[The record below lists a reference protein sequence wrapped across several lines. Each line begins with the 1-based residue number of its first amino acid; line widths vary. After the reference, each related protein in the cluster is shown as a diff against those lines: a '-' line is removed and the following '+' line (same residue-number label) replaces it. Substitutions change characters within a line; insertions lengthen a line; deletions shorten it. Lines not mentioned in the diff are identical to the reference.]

1 MNLSLTFSLKEL
13 TASQTAERKGINN
26 TPTEEHIE
34 NLKLLCENIL
44 QPTRDEWG
52 IISVSSGY
60 RSPELCLAIGSSERS
75 QHARGQA
82 ADFECHRV
90 DNKMLFEWITNELD
104 YDQAIL
110 EFYNGTPDSGWIHV
124 SYNKDGNRKQKLRAF
139 RNDAGKTQYE
149 EI

>member
-1 MNLSLTFSLKEL
+1 MKLSLNFSLKEL

-75 QHARGQA
+75 QHAKGQA

>member
-1 MNLSLTFSLKEL
+1 MKLSLNFSLKEL
-13 TASQTAERKGINN
+13 TASQTADRKGIDN

-34 NLKLLCENIL
+34 NLKLLCKNIL

>member
-1 MNLSLTFSLKEL
+1 MKLSLNFSLKEL
-13 TASQTAERKGINN
+13 TASQTADRKGIDN

-52 IISVSSGY
+52 IISLSSGY

>member
-1 MNLSLTFSLKEL
+1 MKLSLNFSLKEL
-13 TASQTAERKGINN
+13 TASQTADRKGINN

>member
-1 MNLSLTFSLKEL
+1 MKLSLNFSLKEL
-13 TASQTAERKGINN
+13 TASQTADRKGIDN

-82 ADFECHRV
+82 AAFECHRV

-110 EFYNGTPDSGWIHV
+110 
-124 SYNKDGNRKQKLRAF
+124 
-139 RNDAGKTQYE
+139 
-149 EI
+149 

>member
-1 MNLSLTFSLKEL
+1 MKLSLNFSLKEL
-13 TASQTAERKGINN
+13 TASQTADRKGIDN

-60 RSPELCLAIGSSERS
+60 RSPELCLAIGSYERS

-104 YDQAIL
+104 YAQAIL

>member
-1 MNLSLTFSLKEL
+1 MKLSLNFSLKEL

-60 RSPELCLAIGSSERS
+60 RSPELCVAIGSSERS
-75 QHARGQA
+75 QHAKGQA

-139 RNDAGKTQYE
+139 SNDAGKTQYE

>member
-1 MNLSLTFSLKEL
+1 MKLSLNFSLKEL
-13 TASQTAERKGINN
+13 TASQTADRKGIDN

-90 DNKMLFEWITNELD
+90 DNKMLIEWITNELD

>member
-1 MNLSLTFSLKEL
+1 MKLSQNFSLKEL
-13 TASQTAERKGINN
+13 VASQTADRHGISNQ
-26 TPTEEHIE
+26 PTDEHIE

-52 IISVSSGY
+52 IVSISSGY
-60 RSPELCLAIGSSERS
+60 RSPELCVAIGSSERS

-82 ADFECHRV
+82 ADFECHTV
-90 DNKMLFEWITNELD
+90 DNKQLFEWVTNELD

-110 EFYNGTPDSGWIHV
+110 EFYTGTPESGWLHI

>member
-1 MNLSLTFSLKEL
+1 MKLSLNFSLKEL
-13 TASQTAERKGINN
+13 TASQTAERKGIDN

-75 QHARGQA
+75 QHAKGQA

>member
-1 MNLSLTFSLKEL
+1 MKLSLNFSLKEL
-13 TASQTAERKGINN
+13 TASQTADRKGIDN

-60 RSPELCLAIGSSERS
+60 RSPELCVAIGSSERS

-104 YDQAIL
+104 YDLAIL

>member
-1 MNLSLTFSLKEL
+1 MKLSLNFSLKEL
-13 TASQTAERKGINN
+13 TASQTADRKGIDN

-34 NLKLLCENIL
+34 NLKLLRENIL

>member
-1 MNLSLTFSLKEL
+1 MKLSLNFSLKEL

-75 QHARGQA
+75 QHAKGQA

-90 DNKMLFEWITNELD
+90 DNKMLFEWVTNELD

>member
-1 MNLSLTFSLKEL
+1 MKLSLNFSLKEL
-13 TASQTAERKGINN
+13 TASQTADRKGIDN

-90 DNKMLFEWITNELD
+90 DNKMLFECITNELD